1 MKGIIFNVAEKAVTE
16 LLGAEAWED
25 LLEDAGVN
33 GDYTALG
40 TYPDEELIALV
51 VAAAEKTG
59 HDAAE
64 VQRLVGRRAL
74 PHLAASVDEFVDRD
88 VHVFEFLSSIHT
100 IIHVEVKKLDPNS
113 RPPVLEPNQVSDE
126 ELQLTYRS
134 ERGLS
139 PLAEGLILGAGDLFS
154 TPVTVD
160 ILSQSA
166 EPPEAV
172 LSVKLVQ

>member
-64 VQRLVGRRAL
+64 VQRDQMAVGDQVVG
-74 PHLAASVDEFVDRD
+74 PAAVVE
-88 VHVFEFLSSIHT
+88 EETT
-100 IIHVEVKKLDPNS
+100 IIVPTSRSAIRQPDGCIDIMVK
-113 RPPVLEPNQVSDE
+113 
-126 ELQLTYRS
+126 
-134 ERGLS
+134 G
-139 PLAEGLILGAGDLFS
+139 
-154 TPVTVD
+154 
-160 ILSQSA
+160 
-166 EPPEAV
+166 
-172 LSVKLVQ
+172 